1 MALELD
7 ARQRAMLLEMGVRV
21 YMPPA
26 SAPVPSPVLRA
37 PQPADPVPSPLPEP
51 TVVAPVLTPPPAP
64 PPAASVP
71 VVVPRSLPLQ
81 DGSAEAL
88 AHAAA
93 ACSACGLCAG
103 RKNTTLRAEALR
115 QSDWMVVC
123 DPPDEWDDRSGA
135 AASHEAGQ
143 LLDNMLHAVGK
154 DRHSSGT
161 AGAYVTN
168 VVKCKPPH
176 GYVPQPQD
184 LLQCASFMQ
193 RELALVQ
200 PKLILA
206 LGRFACQLL
215 LSEHPES
222 AALPLGKQRG
232 RVYHYQG
239 IPVVVSY
246 GLHDLLRRGSD
257 KAKAWADL
265 CLALQQS
272 SIHNNK
278 LP

>member
-21 YMPPA
+21 YMAPIPA
-26 SAPVPSPVLRA
+26 TLSEPAPAPIATPVLRA
-37 PQPADPVPSPLPEP
+37 PQLAVPVPNPAPTSAVAAADPQS
-51 TVVAPVLTPPPAP
+51 
-64 PPAASVP
+64 AASVS
-71 VVVPRSLPLQ
+71 VPRPLPLQ

-93 ACSACGLCAG
+93 NCSACGLCAG

-123 DPPDEWDDRSGA
+123 DPPDEWEERAGSPA
-135 AASHEAGQ
+135 VHEAGQ
-143 LLDNMLHAVGK
+143 LLDNMLRAVGK
-154 DRHSSGT
+154 DRHSSGV

-176 GYVPQPQD
+176 GYVPQHQD
-184 LLQCASFMQ
+184 LLQCATYLR
-193 RELALVQ
+193 RELEIVQ
-200 PKLILA
+200 PKQIVA

-215 LSEHPES
+215 LSEHPEL

-232 RVYHYQG
+232 KVYHYQG

-246 GLHDLLRRGSD
+246 GLYDLLRRGTD

-272 SIHNNK
+272 SIYDNN
-278 LP
+278 PP

>member
-1 MALELD
+1 
-7 ARQRAMLLEMGVRV
+7 
-21 YMPPA
+21 
-26 SAPVPSPVLRA
+26 
-37 PQPADPVPSPLPEP
+37 
-51 TVVAPVLTPPPAP
+51 
-64 PPAASVP
+64 
-71 VVVPRSLPLQ
+71 
-81 DGSAEAL
+81 
-88 AHAAA
+88 
-93 ACSACGLCAG
+93 
-103 RKNTTLRAEALR
+103 
-115 QSDWMVVC
+115 MVVC

-154 DRHSSGT
+154 DRQSSGA

-184 LLQCASFMQ
+184 LLQCASFLQ

-215 LSEHPES
+215 LSELPES

-232 RVYHYQG
+232 RVYRYQG

-272 SIHNNK
+272 SIHDNK